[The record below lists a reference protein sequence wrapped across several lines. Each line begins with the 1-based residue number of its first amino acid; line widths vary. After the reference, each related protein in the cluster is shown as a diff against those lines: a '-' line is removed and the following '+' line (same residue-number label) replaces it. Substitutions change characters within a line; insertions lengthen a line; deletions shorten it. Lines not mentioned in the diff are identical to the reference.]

1 MCDHNYKFTLVD
13 IGSMGKNSDA
23 GIYEN
28 SDLNVKN
35 GMLTISEGTSCLS
48 GTNIQVPYF
57 FIGDEAF
64 PIGKHL
70 MRPYSGRYLE
80 EQKRVQL

>member
-1 MCDHNYKFTLVD
+1 
-13 IGSMGKNSDA
+13 MGKNSDA

-28 SDLNVKN
+28 SDLNVTN
-35 GMLTISEGTSCLS
+35 EMLDIPKGTSCLS
-48 GTNIQVPYF
+48 GTDIQVPYF

-70 MRPYSGRYLE
+70 MRPYSGRYLGE
-80 EQKRVQL
+80 RKNIFNYRLSRARRIIENTF